1 MESDRFYLSL
11 LGVGSGM
18 FDQHDRGVNAAC
30 RVYRSK
36 VFFQR
41 CPGCFRLLQVSIVYT
56 LEAKWATQEQSSKA
70 SFKENQARFAVKIA
84 VTNLSISAWVL

>member
-1 MESDRFYLSL
+1 MENDPFYLSL
-11 LGVGSGM
+11 LGVGP
-18 FDQHDRGVNAAC
+18 DKIDEHDGDVNAAC

-70 SFKENQARFAVKIA
+70 ISKENQGRFVVKSA
-84 VTNLSISAWVL
+84 VTSRSISA